1 MTDGYDQALANA
13 GLALLNADPLIPALK
28 VYDGVVPNGAVPPY
42 VLVYTRVARPPDHVA
57 RPLTG
62 TSRGFVARWICHCVG
77 GDAVAARAVAQR
89 VRTQLLDVLPVVAGL
104 QCNPIRQVDAV
115 DPTRDE
121 TLGTPVMD
129 AVEVY
134 EALACL

>member
-28 VYDGVVPNGAVPPY
+28 VYDGVVPNGVTPPY
-42 VLVYTRVARPPDHVA
+42 VLVYTRVARPRDHPAV
-57 RPLTG
+57 PLTG
-62 TSRGFVARWICHCVG
+62 VSSGFVVRLICHCVG
-77 GDAVAARAVAQR
+77 GDAIAARAVAQR
-89 VRTQLLDVLPVVAGL
+89 ARTQLLDVRPVVAGL
-104 QCNPIRQVDAV
+104 QCNPFRQIDAI